1 MPMQLAIKNAPF
13 NVPNA
18 RSRRISAIIN
28 QDIDPVAKQI

>member
-18 RSRRISAIIN
+18 LSRRITAIIS